1 MRVVRVEGLGNPD
14 HDGESPVER
23 AVFGERPP
31 KASMPRPI
39 QDLVRV
45 LLAAGNPWIRGA
57 DLVGR
62 VRSANGD
69 IYSTDQVLAIA
80 SRTPSILMV
89 EGELIR
95 IRTLRPDLADGIEAR
110 CVTCGQRFRLPA
122 TQLMWLEEHRYQL
135 PRRCERCRRGGRPDD
150 LRTEAV
156 RARAEANATV
166 LGKGLAERHRHG
178 SAPTILSE
186 WEPGEGPG
194 TPGGCIHGLPYESC
208 RSCRDRRHR

>member
-80 SRTPSILMV
+80 SRIPSILMV
-89 EGELIR
+89 EGELVR
-95 IRTLRPDLADGIEAR
+95 NPD
-110 CVTCGQRFRLPA
+110 TPA
-122 TQLMWLEEHRYQL
+122 G
-135 PRRCERCRRGGRPDD
+135 PCRRDRGPMCDVRPAFP
-150 LRTEAV
+150 TP
-156 RARAEANATV
+156 
-166 LGKGLAERHRHG
+166 RH
-178 SAPTILSE
+178 SA
-186 WEPGEGPG
+186 
-194 TPGGCIHGLPYESC
+194 HVA
-208 RSCRDRRHR
+208 